1 MGKLKY
7 IKIMILF
14 IAAISILSFSVASSA
29 SYSLVPTDFVNA
41 ENITNMYHAFPIIGK
56 GVVTAYE
63 YNLPTY
69 DNFSLV
75 YRLVNYANFS
85 SASTAFSYMYNISNY
100 TRFPDQTFGL
110 SKIPGFHSYGLLLS
124 PVDDSAS
131 LLLFINNS
139 VAELDA
145 SGNTSKA
152 SYYTVLSGFSNNFF
166 ALDIPPGQ
174 FGAPSQESGLSQSSI
189 LYIGI
194 VLSVVI
200 IVIFLVYLRYK
211 GKSRPK

>member
-7 IKIMILF
+7 INMALF
-14 IAAISILSFSVASSA
+14 IASISILSFSIASA
-29 SYSLVPTDFVNA
+29 TSYSLIPTDFVNA
-41 ENITNMYHAFPIIGK
+41 GNITNIYHAFPIIGK
-56 GVVTAYE
+56 GVVAAYE
-63 YNLPTY
+63 YDLPNY

-100 TRFPDQTFGL
+100 TSFPDQTFGL
-110 SKIPGFHSYGLLLS
+110 SKVPGFHSYGLLLS
-124 PVDDSAS
+124 PADNSAS
-131 LLLFINNS
+131 LLLFVNDS
-139 VAELDA
+139 VAELDVF
-145 SGNTSKA
+145 GNTSKA

-166 ALDIPPGQ
+166 ALSIPPGQ
-174 FGAPSQESGLSQSSI
+174 FGAPSQKSGLSQNSI

-194 VLSVVI
+194 ILSVVI